1 MDNAKK
7 TEQDG
12 GLPTYSG
19 NNESPEKEGSI
30 GDDFVNIEMNT
41 ELEHLSPNGLMDS
54 PEAKISSEHSSEEKS
69 DSKRSGSKK
78 RVVKRIPTQT
88 KQKMKSPNEP
98 KHDRPMS

>member
-1 MDNAKK
+1 
-7 TEQDG
+7 
-12 GLPTYSG
+12 
-19 NNESPEKEGSI
+19 
-30 GDDFVNIEMNT
+30 MNT

-98 KHDRPMS
+98 KHDRPMSQKSDDEEVKVPSPKIEDDEEEEKAFEYGDVQP